1 MSALKAKIQQDL
13 KTAMME
19 KKDTVVSVL
28 RLLSAAIFNK
38 EKDKQ
43 YKLSKET
50 GEFQKPELNDE
61 EILDVVSGEMKK
73 MRDALTLFEKGGR
86 KDLVSQAEA
95 EMAILKKY
103 LPEQL
108 SAEAVKILV
117 AEAVKKTGAAT
128 VKDMGKVMAE
138 LMPQVRGKADSGMVS
153 AAVKE
158 MLAK

>member
-28 RLLSAAIFNK
+28 RLLSASIFNK

-43 YKLSKET
+43 YKLNKET
-50 GEFQKPELNDE
+50 GESQKPELNDE
-61 EILDVVSGEMKK
+61 ETVDVVSGEIKK
-73 MRDALTLFEKGGR
+73 MRDALALFEKGGR
-86 KDLVSQAEA
+86 KDLATQAEA
-95 EMAILKKY
+95 EMAVLKKY

-138 LMPQVRGKADSGMVS
+138 LMPQIRGKADSGMVS